1 MRGKALFLLMVFPF
15 ILNSADV
22 PIIFVHGNKSAAK
35 PLRTDPEDPPYED
48 ENYGLET
55 WYPMKNDGSL
65 EYPTA
70 MTKIIGYQG
79 YDWGVKDDGSPA
91 IDCDINTELMPD
103 QGTKRVF
110 NFSFYSPDGSP
121 GVIWG
126 NTSEGEKNLPLWK
139 RVSYNVGYS
148 LGICLRGK
156 DLTPLSGD
164 IIFDIDDF
172 LSLFYLLHSLEAS
185 VIYPF
190 GDGKGIEVGVG
201 YGWARISP
209 SKYDNWRFKFLS
221 LIGGYEK
228 DKILIEGEVIYT
240 IAKDPGKVQG
250 SVPQEGKG
258 TGYKIKLMYRF
269 NKYIACGI
277 LLGNAKYQAKTYYPD
292 KTWEYNMVLSFYGF
306 GVFIRY
312 RFLLTGGVK

>member
-91 IDCDINTELMPD
+91 IDCDMNTELLQG

-110 NFSFYSPDGSP
+110 NFSYYSPDGKNKSL
-121 GVIWG
+121 I
-126 NTSEGEKNLPLWK
+126 NNRKNIYEKTLDK
-139 RVSYNVGYS
+139 GIKNVLHYRS
-148 LGICLRGK
+148 RRREMSACKNFMFIH
-156 DLTPLSGD
+156 LTPSCP
-164 IIFDIDDF
+164 
-172 LSLFYLLHSLEAS
+172 ER
-185 VIYPF
+185 
-190 GDGKGIEVGVG
+190 E
-201 YGWARISP
+201 
-209 SKYDNWRFKFLS
+209 
-221 LIGGYEK
+221 EK
-228 DKILIEGEVIYT
+228 EE
-240 IAKDPGKVQG
+240 
-250 SVPQEGKG
+250 
-258 TGYKIKLMYRF
+258 
-269 NKYIACGI
+269 
-277 LLGNAKYQAKTYYPD
+277 
-292 KTWEYNMVLSFYGF
+292 
-306 GVFIRY
+306 GVFV
-312 RFLLTGGVK
+312 FKVKERRER